1 MKRMNRYCGQRGGR
15 ISRRAA
21 VVCAALG
28 LALCAVG
35 RADTIYV
42 SGGKAHTEV
51 EIKDAKWDAVSY
63 VLTGAAAAKTKRPQ
77 SIEGFT
83 VTALDRV
90 SQRLGPARGAL
101 ENGDFAKAEEALAAV
116 TAGEDWEKA
125 EAAYLRGR
133 LYLESAGGDRAK
145 AEKAVAA
152 FTAYLEAYR
161 AGKDFYVPFAVY
173 GLGKA
178 LIAAGKPQ
186 EATAQFK
193 ALEEFGG
200 ARGIWAVRAKI
211 GEGWAVLKEKGRT
224 GVNVARRIFTE
235 VLADRTLS
243 VETQQEAAVGRTAT
257 LTVGEQYDDA
267 IAFLN
272 QSFFEVKAVAY
283 SEYYGEAC
291 NLMGDAY
298 RGKRNPQEAE
308 LWYLRA
314 TCFFKRYPGV
324 YRNAAKNLA
333 DIYKAMG
340 RNDRAKE
347 WEQRAGD

>member
-1 MKRMNRYCGQRGGR
+1 MKRMNRGCE
-15 ISRRAA
+15 RRAA
-21 VVCAALG
+21 RAARRIVAAGAALG
-28 LALCAVG
+28 LCLCAVG

-42 SGGKAHTEV
+42 SGGKAHTDV
-51 EIKDAKWDAVSY
+51 EIKDAKWDVVTY
-63 VLTGAAAAKTKRPQ
+63 VLTTGTAAKSKRAQ
-77 SIEGFT
+77 SVEGFT
-83 VTALDRV
+83 VTALDRA

-116 TAGEDWEKA
+116 TSGEDWEKA

-133 LYLESAGGDRAK
+133 LYLEWGGGDGAK
-145 AEKAVAA
+145 TEKAVAA
-152 FTAYLEAYR
+152 FTEYLNAYR

-178 LIAAGKPQ
+178 LIAAGKPK

-193 ALEEFGG
+193 SLEEFGG

-224 GVNVARRIFTE
+224 GVNVARKAFTE
-235 VLADRTLS
+235 VLTDRNLPA
-243 VETQQEAAVGRTAT
+243 ETQQEAAVGRAAT
-257 LTVGEQYDDA
+257 LTIGEQYDDA
-267 IAFLN
+267 IGFLN
-272 QSFFEVKAVAY
+272 QTFFEAKGVAH

-298 RGKRNPQEAE
+298 RGKGSPQEAE
-308 LWYLRA
+308 LWYLRT

-324 YRNAAKNLA
+324 YRNAAKGLA
-333 DIYKAMG
+333 DVYKAMG
-340 RNDRAKE
+340 KSDRAKE
-347 WEQRAGD
+347 WEQRAGN